1 MKFGIILYV
10 ILGIMSSIVGY
21 SLIKSSQL
29 FSIIFFI
36 TSIALIT
43 ISHIEYK
50 YDKNNKI
57 VLNQDDEIPEE
68 INVKYFKSNIV
79 INILKYCIFII
90 LSIFL
95 LNLFNKKYKEID
107 SNYFFISI
115 ITIIGISFCLIKI
128 ILEIKKLSQIL
139 ISINNMGIKLKNN
152 PRIKW
157 KEISLEKITTRYI
170 SNPTSKYDNRNE
182 INSLHFFHNNEKI
195 EINIDDFDITDYQL
209 SQVLK
214 IFRTRHNNSSL

>member
-43 ISHIEYK
+43 IAHIEYK